1 MESADRFR
9 KFAAECRPC
18 KIYSANH
25 LATSI
30 SHIPNRRRCRVK
42 CYAFEEAPPLH
53 AYRRLAYLH
62 QFMAKKLVSAIVLL
76 MGNAV
81 AVKAETVPVPRERP
95 PVLQDQILAPKAE
108 SERSTCQL
116 QLSEIAEFTSV
127 PSITGP
133 GECTATDVVNVNAV
147 LLPDNH
153 RVVFSPVVTLQCS
166 MAEVVAHWIR
176 DDVAPT
182 LDTLGMSLRGVETLE
197 SFGCRSFNGISGA
210 KLSEH
215 GHANALDV
223 RSLRIANGTVIEL
236 TNATVSKSLREHLRQ
251 TACTRFSTVLGNGA
265 DAYHENHVHID
276 LMQRTNNYK
285 ICQWNI
291 LDPAE
296 IAALAEKKSAVAGMP
311 IPDATGSTGVRLPR
325 ARPLINTETSD
336 LTRQSVPEGPKEATM
351 RSPPTSSGPHLEEQA
366 VTVGPWT
373 ISASY
378 KSDNFDGC
386 AMSRSTEGMDIAFLR
401 APVGLLLFLQSR
413 KWKLERGK
421 AYAVRLM
428 FGSRSV
434 DAKALAESKAVTIA
448 LDRSLNERLSTA
460 DVLEVRGEEATLRVP
475 LDGSRAALAR
485 LDACFD
491 KSSRAAVETNPFVS
505 PSHRP

>member
-1 MESADRFR
+1 
-9 KFAAECRPC
+9 
-18 KIYSANH
+18 
-25 LATSI
+25 
-30 SHIPNRRRCRVK
+30 V
-42 CYAFEEAPPLH
+42 
-53 AYRRLAYLH
+53 H
-62 QFMAKKLVSAIVLL
+62 QFIPKEFVCAIVLL
-76 MGNAV
+76 VASAL
-81 AVKAETVPVPRERP
+81 AVKSETVPLPRARP
-95 PVLQDQILAPKAE
+95 PVLEDQTSAPKIE
-108 SERSTCQL
+108 SERSPCQL
-116 QLSEIAEFTSV
+116 QLSELAEFKSM
-127 PSITGP
+127 PPITGP

-147 LLPDNH
+147 VLPDNQ

-182 LDTLGMSLRGVETLE
+182 LDALGMSLRGVETLE

-223 RSLRIANGTVIEL
+223 RSLKIANGTVIEL

-276 LMQRTNNYK
+276 LMQRTNNYR

-311 IPDATGSTGVRLPR
+311 IPDATQSNGVPEPR
-325 ARPLINTETSD
+325 ARPLINTKTSS

-351 RSPPTSSGPHLEEQA
+351 RSPPASFGAHLEEQA

-386 AMSRSTEGMDIAFLR
+386 AMSRSTEGMDVTFLR
-401 APVGLLLFLQSR
+401 TRDSLLLFLQSQR
-413 KWKLERGK
+413 WNLERGK
-421 AYAVRLM
+421 AYTVRLM
-428 FGSRSV
+428 AGSRSV
-434 DAKALAESKAVTIA
+434 EAKALAESKAVTIA
-448 LDRSLNERLSTA
+448 LADRSFNERLSTV
-460 DVLEVRGEEATLRVP
+460 DLLEVRGEGATLRVP
-475 LDGSRAALAR
+475 LEGSAAALKR
-485 LDACFD
+485 LDACLERNN
-491 KSSRAAVETNPFVS
+491 RAGIDSNPFVS
-505 PSHRP
+505 PTSRPKRDMRRARDRRWWGVTFFR